1 MSGAPVSRTRAILI
15 LASTMLLGWGV
26 WWIFRPRPT
35 LAQALALAEARQ
47 LDAADEHIR
56 RYLREFPESDGG
68 HLLFAQIQTG
78 LAELQSNDSNLPDP
92 QYAMESLAHLER
104 VRPVDHKMAASVK
117 LSEGKAQY
125 YLSRFDEAE
134 ASWNEAVKLDPR
146 IPVAGWSLLDLYY
159 IQGRNDEARSLA
171 LRLFEVEPDPH
182 DRVQLL
188 LELVRQ
194 DAQPPAPA
202 SIVQWFEPRVRQNPG
217 DVHANMAL
225 GAALV
230 RDGKTDR
237 GLKLLEATVQHH
249 PQLAD
254 TWEAWLTGLDDA
266 NQVGAEPLSLLVQAT
281 ERLPS
286 ALAVAPRFA
295 RFQARAAQERGNT
308 KEAVAAYR
316 RAATAAP
323 RDQRV
328 EYRFIRA
335 LRQIGET
342 HEAEQREHVY
352 HTRLA
357 ASQEVR
363 SVYMRVNA
371 VKTLGTQPHRDL
383 YQEVADLRER
393 MALPEE
399 ARAWHRLVLRDD
411 PDNSRSQIAL
421 QRLQRLQR
429 LQDPGRATDA
439 RQSPPNASAEPHV
452 NDARGTL
459 RDHNSSTHETRD
471 YTSVMTTL
479 RA

>member
-1 MSGAPVSRTRAILI
+1 VSTIRVSRARAFLI
-15 LASTMLLGWGV
+15 LASTTLLVCGA

-35 LAQALALAEARQ
+35 LEWALALAETKQFDR
-47 LDAADEHIR
+47 ADEHIR
-56 RYLREFPESDGG
+56 RFLREYPESDAG
-68 HLLFAQIQTG
+68 HLLFAQIQTD
-78 LAELQSNDSNLPDP
+78 LVELHKTDSSLPDP
-92 QYAMESLAHLER
+92 HFAMESLAHLEH
-104 VRPVDHKMAASVK
+104 VRPVDRRMAAFVK
-117 LSEGKAQY
+117 LSQGKAEY
-125 YLSRFDEAE
+125 YLSRFDQAE
-134 ASWNEAVKLDPR
+134 ASWNEALKLDPK

-159 IQGRNDEARSLA
+159 VQGRNEEARRLA
-171 LRLFEVEPDPH
+171 LTLFEVEPDPH

-249 PQLAD
+249 LQLAD

-295 RFQARAAQERGNT
+295 RFQGRAAQERGNT

-371 VKTLGTQPHRDL
+371 VKTLGTHPHRDL

-393 MALPEE
+393 MGLPEE

-411 PDNSRSQIAL
+411 PDNSRSQIA
-421 QRLQRLQR
+421 LQR